1 MKRIFYILII
11 SSICFTYSCIEQFDL
26 NLPEESRLVV
36 DGLITN
42 ETGPYYIRLTE
53 SRNNLYFDPYMD
65 SLYIFTGIL
74 GGKSIKD
81 ALVIISSD
89 DGQTDTLVAGQDSIA
104 ELYLNENGEY
114 VYTIPSDNLHGIKYG
129 GYQTTTLKGE
139 IGVNYFLRI
148 IWKGKEYN
156 ASCILPDLPQVDS
169 ITYNKV
175 KAAVGKDDYFV
186 PKIYFREPKNE
197 KNYYLFN
204 FSGNNRVWGYSI
216 LNDEFLG
223 DYVNGVD
230 VFKGESVDWWMTAYP
245 YAKQEFTISM
255 ESITEE
261 AFDFYQALINQY
273 KNDGGSY
280 SPAPASPPTN
290 IGNGGLG
297 FFRASSVNKIFGV
310 MPAK

>member
-1 MKRIFYILII
+1 MKKAFCVLIF
-11 SSICFTYSCIEQFDL
+11 SSICFTYSCIETYNLD
-26 NLPEESRLVV
+26 LPEESKLVV

-42 ETGPYYIRLTE
+42 DTGPYYIRLTE

-65 SLYIFTGIL
+65 SLYIYTGIL

-89 DGQTDTLVAGQDSIA
+89 NGQTDTLVAGQDSIA

-114 VYTIPSDNLHGIKYG
+114 VYTNLAENLHGIKFG

-139 IGVNYFLRI
+139 VGVNYFLRV

-156 ASCILPDLPQVDS
+156 ASCIMPDLPQIDS

-223 DYVNGVD
+223 DYVKGVD
-230 VFKGESVDWWMTAYP
+230 VFKGESVDWYMSAYP
-245 YAKQEFTISM
+245 YGGEQFKIRM
-255 ESITEE
+255 YSITKETY
-261 AFDFYQALINQY
+261 DFYKALINQY

-280 SPAPASPPTN
+280 SLVPASPPTN
-290 IGNGGLG
+290 IDNGGLG
-297 FFRASSVNKIFGV
+297 FFRASSVNRISGV
-310 MPAK
+310 MPEK